1 LNKKQIYI
9 VAGIGGAVVTA
20 LLIILLIKKRRKKMS
35 VIVKGGYV
43 VPKGTPNMGDA
54 LHSFESRKSDGFGG
68 KMSTKIREALMKMY
82 NDGINPEVTD
92 LKVNVDSKK
101 YEVTWEAKLE
111 PSKDGKAYIG
121 FVTRGSAGGG
131 ADARALSQIDKMK
144 EQVGGEDYK
153 IVLDFKNPTGIYIR
167 QFFYTYTKPKDF
179 PKH

>member
-1 LNKKQIYI
+1 MNKKQLYI
-9 VAGIGGAVVTA
+9 IAGVSGAIATA
-20 LLIILLIKKRRKKMS
+20 LLVVFLIKKRRKKML
-35 VIVKGGYV
+35 VIVKGEYS
-43 VPKGTPNMGDA
+43 VPANVPNRADA

-82 NDGINPEVTD
+82 NEGINPEVTD
-92 LKVNVDSKK
+92 LKVNVDSANYK
-101 YEVTWEAKLE
+101 VTWEAKLE

-153 IVLDFKNPTGIYIR
+153 VVLDFKNPKGIYIR
-167 QFFYTYTKPKDF
+167 QYFYKYTKPNNF